1 MAAVVHPK
9 IFRVSQS
16 QLWECLLSK
25 FDFYTDVKNVR
36 EHVDIGDTTCK
47 PGRQVAVDVTGYV
60 DLLYVSPKP
69 TGVLVA
75 YDPIGSAVNSAVNSH
90 VHYSTKYMR
99 AMDSVR
105 AASQKPSTM
114 PRSTSDAEALLNNHG
129 ITTGSSAKALRAF
142 RDSHGLSTKGA
153 RSCQKLRA
161 ALVQGLVADRDNSA
175 WTAPVVSVSDMIS
188 SFEQAMRNRYPVRGN
203 AIFVYEN
210 EDYQRSGLGD
220 PTEVSK
226 LVDGRW
232 ENALPHI
239 KF

>member
-1 MAAVVHPK
+1 MAAVVQPK
-9 IFRVSQS
+9 IFCVSQS
-16 QLWECLLSK
+16 QLWECLNDM
-25 FDFYTDVKNVR
+25 FDFYTDVNNVR

-75 YDPIGSAVNSAVNSH
+75 YDPIGAAVNSH
-90 VHYSTKYMR
+90 VHYNTRYMR
-99 AMDSVR
+99 TMDSVR

-129 ITTGSSAKALRAF
+129 LTPDSYAKPLRAF
-142 RDSHGLSTKGA
+142 RDSHGLFTKGA
-153 RSCQKLRA
+153 RSCQKLHA
-161 ALVQGLVADRDNSA
+161 ALVQGLVADSDNSA

-188 SFEQAMRNRYPVRGN
+188 SFEQAMRNRYPIRGN
-203 AIFVYEN
+203 AIFVYRD
-210 EDYQRSGLGD
+210 EDYQRIGLGD

-239 KF
+239 NF